1 MATDPRFAPGQAV
14 NGKTICGAKNK
25 KADPCGLS
33 PAPGAT
39 RCGRHGGNSPQ
50 AKKAAERRVAEEQ
63 AKAELE
69 RGVRT
74 LGLPID
80 IDPGKALLDEIHW
93 TAGHVAWL
101 REKVQEL
108 DAVKTLTRGTEDRT
122 TWTKDG
128 DSEFH
133 EGSNESGNPNAHSL
147 VWGQTEYRDKTGGED
162 AGQTVVEQA
171 GINIWYQL
179 YLKER
184 EHLAKVCALALKAGI
199 EERKVKLAESQG
211 ALVADVIRRILAA
224 LNLSP
229 AQQAMVPEIV
239 PQQLRLLAGGNAL

>member
-1 MATDPRFAPGQAV
+1 META
-14 NGKTICGAKNK
+14 
-25 KADPCGLS
+25 
-33 PAPGAT
+33 
-39 RCGRHGGNSPQ
+39 
-50 AKKAAERRVAEEQ
+50 
-63 AKAELE
+63 
-69 RGVRT
+69 VRT

-101 REKVQEL
+101 RDKVQEL
-108 DAVKTLTRGTEDRT
+108 ETVDRLTRGTDDKT

-133 EGSNESGNPNAHSL
+133 EGSDESGNPNAHSL
-147 VWGQTEYRDKTGGED
+147 VWGQTEYRDKAGGDD

-184 EHLAKVCALALKAGI
+184 EHLAKVCALALRAGI

-211 ALVADVIRRILAA
+211 LLVADVIRRILGA
-224 LNLSP
+224 LGLSP
-229 AQQAMVPEIV
+229 EQQRLVPEIV
-239 PQQLRLLAGGNAL
+239 PRELRALASGNN

>member
-1 MATDPRFAPGQAV
+1 M
-14 NGKTICGAKNK
+14 NGRLICGAKNK
-25 KADPCGLS
+25 KSEPCGLG
-33 PAPGAT
+33 PVPGAK
-39 RCGRHGGNSPQ
+39 RCGRHGGKAPQ
-50 AKKAAERRVAEEQ
+50 VQAAAERRLAEEK
-63 AKAELE
+63 AKNIMTNA
-69 RGVRT
+69 VRT

-93 TAGHVAWL
+93 TAGHCAWL

-108 DAVKTLTRGTEDRT
+108 ETVDRLTRGTDDKT
-122 TWTKDG
+122 TWNKDG

-133 EGSNESGNPNAHSL
+133 EGSDESGNPGAHSL
-147 VWGQTEYRDKTGGED
+147 VWGQTEYRDKTGGDD

-184 EHLAKVCALALKAGI
+184 EHLAKVCALALRAGI

-211 ALVADVIRRILAA
+211 ALVADVIRRILNA
-224 LNLSP
+224 LCLTP
-229 AQQAMVPEIV
+229 EQQALVPQIVPE
-239 PQQLRLLAGGNAL
+239 QLRLLAAGNN